1 MSLWNSFL
9 DNIAKP
15 VGGAIAKIPETFI
28 GTFTGNFGSPAQV
41 ISNIVIPAGIDIGVS
56 KQLNALGLEKEAQN
70 IVKENLKYSAK
81 DQASSNDLVLKAAVK
96 LHDEFISPFITR
108 PVSTGAL
115 LTDLNSPLYESD
127 EFTQGFQLSDIK
139 EAYNRSAEVSLGQAL
154 TKSDLTSIKPIAN
167 IVFDLGGIELDDV
180 DLWNNEDIQKT
191 FVDNTVGKYFTG
203 TTDFVVANAVMG
215 GVFGVA
221 VKTGNLGA
229 RGAGLTTKVNNLTKV
244 EKDIDDGI
252 LFTQSQ
258 AASGRQTTIGN
269 DINKLAGTS
278 NIEEVSTILEKYT
291 NNINLYGPIQR
302 ATDPNTVKDLILAD
316 KGYLPALDRLSKNAP
331 ADLYEIAD
339 MNSVFR
345 AKRIEDGKPL
355 EFSDEA
361 WTRLN
366 AAFDDA
372 IARVPEYQFIKDA
385 LLEPKTGT
393 PNMFARDYVP
403 MEPILGKGAFIKTR
417 GKLQD
422 LSTAAVTRNFSG
434 LAGMEQR
441 ILGVSINGA
450 TTRIVKFVGTQ
461 KPLGFVTYSGAR
473 PLDGLKELDAYFD
486 DIELFRNGKNEINIT
501 PTTKI
506 PAGEYRTKI
515 KSDFVN
521 AKTSIER
528 DDVLDKLEDQVGLII
543 GYTKGFTNTK
553 LIREFTQEAKN
564 QIFGSTNS
572 IAQKGFAMDAQGM
585 RVITDAQTQRQLIE
599 SRRMIP
605 WGIVERELTTAI
617 KKNKFQRGADQAVDG
632 AKFFYETF
640 NKYWSIDVLA
650 RPSYIPKN
658 SLFEPILSAT
668 LAQGNKFVIDSVP
681 TMSKNFLANTKNR
694 VFGTA
699 NKVLNR
705 KEFKAV
711 DRAVSDLTDQLNNAI
726 SMLDELTANA
736 ALYLEPENFA
746 VKLSPKTIRDNKPL
760 ILKDLKAAS
769 KLVDDIEFELRDA
782 VRPFGEMSKVPT
794 IASLERR
801 VQFLESTSGTTTKKT
816 KLFPNI
822 REYKDGGR
830 GGLPETRSVV
840 GFVDSKYLS
849 QMPGNPVDAKLV
861 NSYREIYRSGKL
873 EEPLIVIYDNETGF
887 AYLGE
892 GNHRLQ
898 AALAENVP
906 YLPVRIVRGSAK
918 EMENRIAKN
927 RPVLQVK
934 NNKTLP
940 FTTGGPK
947 GPVEYMPT
955 DVHPSFVFDKK
966 FLVKEDTF
974 LQTSS
979 NARYASE
986 IANAKAAIT
995 KAKGSIQT
1003 LAPDSTEILAANK
1016 EIAKQYKDIDDIL
1029 TGLGKARKD
1038 QADVYLKDAA
1048 YKERFYGKPQQYK
1061 MIAGQWIPV
1070 ESLFSKNKFGSA
1082 FTEEFSN
1089 SRTVSA
1095 GYLGQVGLG
1104 SSSNLILK
1112 RGPSTVTF
1120 VNDPLYFDELA
1131 YFVNR
1136 SLRGDKLVDKIF
1148 DGMSEKQ
1155 LLDWG
1160 LTSEGKSYFSQFG
1173 DVTPSVILDT
1183 IRDKMGIVNRYLPS
1197 NEVQKLALSKEVNS
1211 SELAQLL
1218 GDKLNRLSPIHPL
1231 DFDAHMASEFGY
1243 KSLNKIEGALSRGAS
1258 KVFSYLTRPEN
1269 PIRFTAA
1276 DRFFAD
1282 ALAKR
1287 ANQLSDQG
1295 MSFLNKDGTVNFD
1308 RINSLRA
1315 TATRDALEANEKTFY
1330 TIRRQNRALYAARA
1344 VTAFPTASLN
1354 AFYRYG
1360 RFALKNPE
1368 RVSQFLY
1375 NYQSA
1380 FRSFGVDQY
1389 GNPTDDPLKA
1399 THLVVPGTKEMGF
1412 FGDKGIRLNARSIGF
1427 LLNYPSP
1434 SIFSNIAVAEIYKN
1448 KPGAEDVMKAW
1459 LGSNYDVLFPYGP
1472 QTNWKSSLIP
1482 RWAKDAWFYLNGP
1495 DGNQDFLNSYK
1506 DVHNYYR
1513 TLDELGIMKYPGDKI
1528 VYRDTKRN
1536 FAVRAGWAFASIFGV
1551 PAKVDTNPMAI
1562 YEDAYGLL
1570 VDKYRMIANNE
1581 QTARELAGAEF
1592 TAKMGADFPLDRVTF
1607 KGSSANAYIQPNLES
1622 YNRVFKDNT
1631 GLAEK
1636 LASQSPELVGLLGLD
1651 IDMNKEEFNLSIFR
1665 ILNDPN
1671 TKLPDGS
1678 PLNDAKLTIKQ
1689 EEKKREINRAW
1700 ALYNQLTDTL
1710 DAQAK
1715 TIDGKSLR
1723 SHPQLLEARRK
1734 VAETFI
1740 REQSEDW
1747 WTEYNDSSRGDK
1759 SYRYAYG
1766 LNQIVSNEA
1775 WMKKYGK
1782 TKVWEDVNEF
1792 MVIRNTVVEVYQ
1804 NMPDRS
1810 SAKSNVKKNYIAFI
1824 DERMKT
1830 WHPKV
1835 QDLIN
1840 RYFIEDTMKD
1850 ATQKEGK

>member
-28 GTFTGNFGSPAQV
+28 GTFTGNFGSPAQA

-221 VKTGNLGA
+221 AKTGNLGA

-658 SLFEPILSAT
+658 SLFEPMLSAT

-726 SMLDELTANA
+726 SILDELTANA

-746 VKLSPKTIRDNKPL
+746 IKLSPKTIRDNKPL
-760 ILKDLKAAS
+760 ILQDLKAAS

-782 VRPFGEMSKVPT
+782 VRPFGEMSKTPT

-801 VQFLESTSGTTTKKT
+801 VQFLENEV
-816 KLFPNI
+816 PNKA
-822 REYKDGGR
+822 R
-830 GGLPETRSVV
+830 
-840 GFVDSKYLS
+840 F
-849 QMPGNPVDAKLV
+849 
-861 NSYREIYRSGKL
+861 
-873 EEPLIVIYDNETGF
+873 
-887 AYLGE
+887 
-892 GNHRLQ
+892 
-898 AALAENVP
+898 
-906 YLPVRIVRGSAK
+906 
-918 EMENRIAKN
+918 
-927 RPVLQVK
+927 
-934 NNKTLP
+934 
-940 FTTGGPK
+940 
-947 GPVEYMPT
+947 
-955 DVHPSFVFDKK
+955 
-966 FLVKEDTF
+966 
-974 LQTSS
+974 SS
-979 NARYASE
+979 N
-986 IANAKAAIT
+986 IANAKAAIA

-1003 LAPDSTEILAANK
+1003 LAPEANEIMAANK

-1089 SRTVSA
+1089 SRTISA

-1155 LLDWG
+1155 LVDWG
-1160 LTSEGKSYFSQFG
+1160 LTTEGKSYFSQFG

-1183 IRDKMGIVNRYLPS
+1183 VRDKMGIVNRYLPS

-1651 IDMNKEEFNLSIFR
+1651 IDMNKEEQNLSIYK

-1678 PLNDAKLTIKQ
+1678 PLNNAKLTIKQ